1 MPLLLHLL
9 PLLPYRLLNLRDL
22 HYYYYFFFNHPSK
35 TRRGLRRDV
44 HIFKEIMIMV
54 TSSSIFPGLIALF
67 FFLYRFRLLYSA
79 SRRDQQNRRPKKIT
93 YAFFHPYA
101 SGGGGGERVL
111 WKIIQFLQL
120 LSQKNQHRQLRLRQQ
135 QQQQQQS
142 SKKEDDGDNK
152 DDHDDDDDD
161 IVEIVIY
168 SIDPPSTDEADLRL
182 DVEQRFDVKIP
193 CPVRLVSLE
202 EYKEYLSPRPF
213 LSLVMESWG
222 TMKLARQAVLLMKKQ
237 QQQQSESECESES
250 EFIFCDTTGYAFTF
264 AVVRWMCSS
273 TTTRILAYVHYPTI
287 STDMMLWEWRKNSS
301 NNDNISISIKRRIK
315 TVIKLIYYYLFS
327 LIYGVC
333 GSLADLV
340 LVNSTWTY
348 NHINSLWR
356 FGGGG
361 DGTDSQKQ
369 PIRIVYPPCRVP
381 NRVDYNNN
389 NDILRENT
397 IISIGQFRP
406 EKNHKLQIQALS
418 VVLKKHPEL
427 RKMTPKTKT
436 TTKIIIPPS
445 PIISTGGDVKLLLIG
460 SCRNDADQGRVDDLR
475 RLVKELH
482 LQDHVIFS
490 INPPYHELQSSMMKA
505 SIGIHTMRQEH
516 FGIGIVEMMAA
527 GLLTIAHNSGGPKT
541 DIILQVV
548 DDEDDDDLKDT
559 NKNEMIV
566 GTGFLATT
574 IEEYAD
580 AIFKALTMD
589 VKDSQNMRRNA
600 QASATRFSDD
610 AFDKSLEQV
619 LPLLYS

>member
-1 MPLLLHLL
+1 
-9 PLLPYRLLNLRDL
+9 
-22 HYYYYFFFNHPSK
+22 
-35 TRRGLRRDV
+35 
-44 HIFKEIMIMV
+44 MIMV
-54 TSSSIFPGLIALF
+54 TSSSLFPGLIALF
-67 FFLYRFRLLYSA
+67 FFLYRFRLLHTA
-79 SRRDQQNRRPKKIT
+79 SRKDKQNRRPKKII

-135 QQQQQQS
+135 
-142 SKKEDDGDNK
+142 KKQHDGKNNNKNEDDKVDDN
-152 DDHDDDDDD
+152 DDDV
-161 IVEIVIY
+161 VEIIIY

-182 DVEQRFDVKIP
+182 DAEQRFDVKIP

-202 EYKEYLSPRPF
+202 QYKEYLSPRPF

-222 TMKLARQAVLLMKKQ
+222 TMKLARQAILLMKKQ
-237 QQQQSESECESES
+237 QQQSAEQSEEEEQQQES

-287 STDMMLWEWRKNSS
+287 STDMMMWEWRKNI
-301 NNDNISISIKRRIK
+301 NNINDAKDNISISIKRRIK

-327 LIYGVC
+327 LIYGLC

-356 FGGGG
+356 FGGGR
-361 DGTDSQKQ
+361 SQKQKQ

-381 NRVDYNNN
+381 NTVDDN
-389 NDILRENT
+389 NDKPLRENT

-418 VVLKKHPEL
+418 VVLKYHPEF
-427 RKMTPKTKT
+427 RKTTPMTKSKTT
-436 TTKIIIPPS
+436 TTKIIQSS
-445 PIISTGGDVKLLLIG
+445 PVILIGGDVKLLLIG

-475 RLVKELH
+475 RLVEELH
-482 LQDHVIFS
+482 LQDHVVFS
-490 INPPYHELQSSMMKA
+490 INPPYHELQASMMMA

-527 GLLTIAHNSGGPKT
+527 GLLTIAHNSGGPKS
-541 DIILQVV
+541 DIILPQV
-548 DDEDDDDLKDT
+548 DDDNVDPI
-559 NKNEMIV
+559 NKKKKKNGIIV

-619 LPLLYS
+619 LPLLYL